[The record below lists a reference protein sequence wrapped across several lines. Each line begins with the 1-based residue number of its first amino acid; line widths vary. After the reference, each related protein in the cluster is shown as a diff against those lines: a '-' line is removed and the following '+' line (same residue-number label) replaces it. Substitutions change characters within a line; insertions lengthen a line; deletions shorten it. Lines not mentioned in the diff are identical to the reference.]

1 MPRCGPPRPG
11 KPHLPWLERQG
22 PPHPQGLLPHLHGP
36 LLRTHGDRPGAG
48 ATARRDGPRCPE
60 SHPRGLRDAS
70 HRTPGRRGQEHRH
83 ALRRPGRR
91 PCRAP
96 PPRTGGLFPPTT
108 REVQLDEKWAFVSQ
122 KEKSCDPLDPLD
134 RLRGDDWDH
143 TAVDPE
149 SRLRLALVPGKRD
162 GDACK
167 DLVPQVHNRTAGRTD
182 LLITS
187 DEHAP
192 YETAIKEVSSVERP
206 RPKRPGPGRPPKP
219 ERILPAD
226 LCYATVR
233 KTRAKG
239 RVVEVVR
246 TLVFGTM
253 LLLGAYLWRSRA
265 STTVNTSFV
274 ERHNGTDRHQNSR
287 KHRKTYGFSKDIE
300 VHHAASYFI
309 GYSYNFCWCVRTLR
323 VRGEDG
329 SWQQRT
335 PAMAAGLTG
344 HVWSLWEWITYPARP
359 R

>member
-1 MPRCGPPRPG
+1 MPSPSTKNGWP
-11 KPHLPWLERQG
+11 
-22 PPHPQGLLPHLHGP
+22 
-36 LLRTHGDRPGAG
+36 
-48 ATARRDGPRCPE
+48 
-60 SHPRGLRDAS
+60 
-70 HRTPGRRGQEHRH
+70 
-83 ALRRPGRR
+83 
-91 PCRAP
+91 
-96 PPRTGGLFPPTT
+96 FPPTT

-122 KEKSCDPLDPLD
+122 EEKSCDPLDPLD
-134 RLRGDDWDH
+134 RLRGDDWGH
-143 TAVDPE
+143 TAVHPE
-149 SRLRLALVPGKRD
+149 RRLLLAPVPGNRD

-167 DLVPQVHNRTAGRTD
+167 NLVQQVHNRTAGRTD

-192 YETAIKEVSSVERP
+192 YETAIKEVYSVERP

-287 KHRKTYGFSKDIE
+287 KPRKTYGFSKGIE
-300 VHHAASYFI
+300 VHHAASY
-309 GYSYNFCWCVRTLR
+309 
-323 VRGEDG
+323 
-329 SWQQRT
+329 
-335 PAMAAGLTG
+335 
-344 HVWSLWEWITYPARP
+344 RP
-359 R
+359 RHRWSPVTRTGASTPHAPASGCRTGPASPWPAGHDPNLSSRHRGRRSGFFPPRA

>member
-1 MPRCGPPRPG
+1 M
-11 KPHLPWLERQG
+11 
-22 PPHPQGLLPHLHGP
+22 
-36 LLRTHGDRPGAG
+36 
-48 ATARRDGPRCPE
+48 
-60 SHPRGLRDAS
+60 
-70 HRTPGRRGQEHRH
+70 
-83 ALRRPGRR
+83 
-91 PCRAP
+91 
-96 PPRTGGLFPPTT
+96 
-108 REVQLDEKWAFVSQ
+108 
-122 KEKSCDPLDPLD
+122 
-134 RLRGDDWDH
+134 
-143 TAVDPE
+143 
-149 SRLRLALVPGKRD
+149 
-162 GDACK
+162 
-167 DLVPQVHNRTAGRTD
+167 
-182 LLITS
+182 
-187 DEHAP
+187 
-192 YETAIKEVSSVERP
+192 
-206 RPKRPGPGRPPKP
+206 
-219 ERILPAD
+219 
-226 LCYATVR
+226 
-233 KTRAKG
+233 
-239 RVVEVVR
+239 EVVR